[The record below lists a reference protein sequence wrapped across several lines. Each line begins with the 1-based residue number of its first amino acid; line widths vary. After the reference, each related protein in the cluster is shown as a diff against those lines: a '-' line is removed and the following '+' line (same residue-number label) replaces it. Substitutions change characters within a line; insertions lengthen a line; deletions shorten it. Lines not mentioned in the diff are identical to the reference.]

1 MAQQPMQRGNGYA
14 ISRDLT
20 PKFVALEALKPLGR
34 ETRKH
39 PPAQVRKLKRS
50 IEEFGLVLPI
60 VIDASNRVVAGW
72 GLVLAARKVGLSAIP
87 AITVTDLTE
96 GKLRALRLALNR
108 LGEDSNWDHDALA
121 LEFSDIL
128 EIDSTIELDTSGF
141 EMGEIELLL
150 DRNDGDE
157 EDTLPAP
164 DATAPISRPGDLW
177 LLGEHRVLCGDAR
190 EPQAYQRLLGQE
202 RVQVAFI
209 DPPFYVAI
217 EGHASGLSAVKHSA
231 EFECFLAA
239 SLGNAA
245 RHSEDGAI
253 HFVCM
258 HWSKFRELLAAT
270 KNVYS
275 ELKDLCIWTKS
286 TAGMG
291 SLYRSQHE
299 LVFVFKTGNR
309 PHVNNIVGR
318 NRTNVWDYPAQT
330 TFQVASKNKRA
341 GHAKAKPVS
350 LVVDAI
356 RDCSNRN
363 GIILDPFGGVGTT
376 LIAAEKTGRKARLI
390 EIDPCFVDVTVKRW
404 QHVTGR
410 TAVRI
415 DSGTTKRDTQTRASN
430 G

>member
-1 MAQQPMQRGNGYA
+1 MAQLPMQRGNGYA

-20 PKFVALEALKPLGR
+20 PKFVALETLKPLGR

-72 GLVLAARKVGLSAIP
+72 GLVLAARKLGLNAIP

-108 LGEDSNWDHDALA
+108 LGEDSNWDHDALV

-190 EPQAYQRLLGQE
+190 EPQAYQRLLEQE

-209 DPPFYVAI
+209 DPPLHIAI
-217 EGHASGLSAVKHSA
+217 EGNASGPGAVKHSA
-231 EFECFLAA
+231 EFECFLAT

-258 HWSKFRELLAAT
+258 HWSKFRELLDAT
-270 KNVYS
+270 KDVYS
-275 ELKDLCIWTKS
+275 ELKDLCIWNKS
-286 TAGMG
+286 KAGAG

-299 LVFVFKTGNR
+299 LVFVFKAGNR

-318 NRTNVWDYPAQT
+318 NRTNVWDYPAQNT
-330 TFQVASKNKRA
+330 SQAASKNQRA
-341 GHAKAKPVS
+341 GHARAKPVS

-376 LIAAEKTGRKARLI
+376 LIAAEKTRRKARLI
-390 EIDPCFVDVTVKRW
+390 EIDPRYVDVTIKRW

-415 DSGTTKRDTQTRASN
+415 DSETTKHDTQT
-430 G
+430 